1 MKIAKVIYVYLN
13 IDYLL
18 DDQKINIDYLLTI
31 FENRHITF
39 LDYFFDDFIRETIA
53 KVKDLGSKKQLNV
66 NISKDHVQK
75 LVCEGMWA
83 PFLDAPKMQKVNV
96 FPMNW
101 LILVLQKGPPW
112 EEAQNHTFALGP
124 W

>member
-1 MKIAKVIYVYLN
+1 MFLLN
-13 IDYLL
+13 FLEITFW
-18 DDQKINIDYLLTI
+18 TI

-66 NISKDHVQK
+66 DISKDHVQK

-96 FPMNW
+96 FTMN
-101 LILVLQKGPPW
+101 
-112 EEAQNHTFALGP
+112 
-124 W
+124 

>member
-1 MKIAKVIYVYLN
+1 
-13 IDYLL
+13 
-18 DDQKINIDYLLTI
+18 
-31 FENRHITF
+31 

-66 NISKDHVQK
+66 DISKDHVQK

-96 FPMNW
+96 FTMN
-101 LILVLQKGPPW
+101 
-112 EEAQNHTFALGP
+112 
-124 W
+124 

>member
-1 MKIAKVIYVYLN
+1 MKIAKVSYVS
-13 IDYLL
+13 DKFFRHYLL
-18 DDQKINIDYLLTI
+18 DD
-31 FENRHITF
+31 ITF

-96 FPMNW
+96 FPMN
-101 LILVLQKGPPW
+101 
-112 EEAQNHTFALGP
+112 
-124 W
+124 